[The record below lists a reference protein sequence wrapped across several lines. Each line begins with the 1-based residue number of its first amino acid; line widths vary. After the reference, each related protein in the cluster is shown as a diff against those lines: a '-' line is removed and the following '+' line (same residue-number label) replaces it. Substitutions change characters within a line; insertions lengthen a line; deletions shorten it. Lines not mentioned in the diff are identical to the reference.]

1 MNATEIVLAVVMIS
15 HITLGVMYSRL
26 QQKNE
31 KLRESNRHI
40 RKHLHTVESQLR
52 FFSTRLKK

>member
-1 MNATEIVLAVVMIS
+1 MNLTEVILVLVMIS

-26 QQKNE
+26 QEKNE

-40 RKHLHTVESQLR
+40 RKHLHTVENQLR
-52 FFSTRLKK
+52 YFSTRLKK

>member
-1 MNATEIVLAVVMIS
+1 MNLTEVILVVVMIS

-26 QQKNE
+26 QEKNE

>member
-1 MNATEIVLAVVMIS
+1 MNLTEIILVLVMIS

-26 QQKNE
+26 QEKNE